1 MPLFSVKEVSEK
13 LDVSEQYVRSLIRD
27 KKIEATRVGRAWV
40 VSEPAVQEYSA
51 NQAPADQSRTGGQL
65 LRIKAL
71 SFFSGAMGLD
81 LGLEKAGLPILL
93 ACEVDKAC
101 RQTIQK
107 NRPDLALL
115 GNRLVPGDNHMNLLD
130 FKIPKACRE
139 AEKVIN

>member
-65 LRIKAL
+65 PRIKAL
-71 SFFSGAMGLD
+71 SFFSGAMGLIWVWRRRAC
-81 LGLEKAGLPILL
+81 LFCWPVKSIKL
-93 ACEVDKAC
+93 AVKLS
-101 RQTIQK
+101 R
-107 NRPDLALL
+107 
-115 GNRLVPGDNHMNLLD
+115 
-130 FKIPKACRE
+130 KI
-139 AEKVIN
+139 VLTWLY